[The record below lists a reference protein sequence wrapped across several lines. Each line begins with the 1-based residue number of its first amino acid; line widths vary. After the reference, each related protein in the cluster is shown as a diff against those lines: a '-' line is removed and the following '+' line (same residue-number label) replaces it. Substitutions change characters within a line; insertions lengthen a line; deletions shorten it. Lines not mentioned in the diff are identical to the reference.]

1 MRGYYFVGPTVGDD
15 AEPVWAD
22 DEWHTGPLTP
32 FLHMPLQASKSAFDA
47 LQYAMGSTLCR
58 VELGG
63 KFSCPDHAMPEY
75 ICGTQVKVWEG
86 EKRRILERIDA
97 TAMLRRFAADQALG
111 VAHLWEMPPIVREYL
126 RTLDPDPD
134 AAYAASEAI
143 RPVALYRPRWSA
155 ESPAAWAAMASTW
168 EEPYSAAKE
177 AAASAATARTW
188 LGAQTRTQ
196 PSHDGWVTSNLVVP
210 REDDAIR
217 WEATRKEFDGRVKKL
232 FC

>member
-1 MRGYYFVGPTVGDD
+1 MIGYYFVGATLPDGN
-15 AEPVWAD
+15 PVPAD
-22 DEWHTGPLTP
+22 GEWHTGPLTP
-32 FLHMPLQASKSAFDA
+32 VLHMLQASKSAFDA
-47 LQYAMGSTLCR
+47 LQYAMGPTLCR

-86 EKRRILERIDA
+86 EKRRILSRIDA

-111 VAHLWEMPPIVREYL
+111 VAHLWEMPPVVREYL
-126 RTLDPDPD
+126 HTLDPD

-155 ESPAAWAAMASTW
+155 AAPSAWAAMAATW
-168 EEPYSAAKE
+168 AEPYSAAQE
-177 AAASAATARTW
+177 AAASAAMAVTW
-188 LGAQTRTQ
+188 VGAQTRTQ
-196 PSHDGWVTSNLVVP
+196 PSRDGWVKYNLVTSP
-210 REDDAIR
+210 EDDRTR
-217 WEATRKEFDGRVKKL
+217 WAATGKAFDTRVNKL